1 MRFASPAIVAF
12 CSLAACSHAPTQI
25 NPTPEGVSYQY
36 HGNRLVDVTRLAQDY
51 CNKLGKVAR
60 LSNVAPT
67 SDDNVAI
74 YDCS

>member
-1 MRFASPAIVAF
+1 MRFAIPAILAL
-12 CSLAACSHAPTQI
+12 CNLAACTSDPTLI
-25 NPTPEGVSYQY
+25 NPTPAGVSYQY
-36 HGNRLVDVTRLAQDY
+36 HGNRLVEVTRLAQDY
-51 CNKLGKVAR
+51 CNKLGKIAR

>member
-1 MRFASPAIVAF
+1 MRFAILAILAS
-12 CSLAACSHAPTQI
+12 CSLAACTSDPTQI

-36 HGNRLVDVTRLAQDY
+36 HGNRLVEVTRLAQDY